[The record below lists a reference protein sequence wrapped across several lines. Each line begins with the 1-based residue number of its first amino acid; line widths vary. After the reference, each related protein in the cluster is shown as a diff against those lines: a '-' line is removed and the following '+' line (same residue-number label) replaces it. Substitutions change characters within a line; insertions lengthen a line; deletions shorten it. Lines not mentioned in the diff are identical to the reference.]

1 MQRIAYT
8 LATLLLTAS
17 ALCAAEDT
25 ADTAAS
31 VADVPATLDAA
42 ALDASAADTVIVE
55 AVSAAEAQGSI
66 ESAIAD
72 EAAVAAALDAAA
84 LDAVA
89 LGAAAPDPAA
99 GDSPVASEESVGAD
113 AVAAVDAVTSADD
126 AAADVEAPVAA
137 AKASDTTVA
146 LASQMEDIKRELVEL
161 KRDLVVLEEDLLY
174 PASSQVAVFL
184 SMDVGEFFALD
195 SVTLKLNGKNVTHY
209 LYTEKQ
215 TDALFRGGVQRL
227 YVGNVKQGENQL
239 TAFFTGRGPEG
250 RDYSRAATVTF
261 EKSFEPSYVELTI
274 SDSTAKYQPE
284 FVATVSP

>member
-8 LATLLLTAS
+8 LAALLLTMSMPSAAADDAS
-17 ALCAAEDT
+17 DATVAVAGIAAPASLDLDT
-25 ADTAAS
+25 PAVSDAEGP
-31 VADVPATLDAA
+31 VAPDAPGSLDA
-42 ALDASAADTVIVE
+42 
-55 AVSAAEAQGSI
+55 
-66 ESAIAD
+66 AIAD
-72 EAAVAAALDAAA
+72 ETAAAAARDAAAALET
-84 LDAVA
+84 
-89 LGAAAPDPAA
+89 AAAPDA
-99 GDSPVASEESVGAD
+99 
-113 AVAAVDAVTSADD
+113 AAVEVDA
-126 AAADVEAPVAA
+126 APVADTASESEAPA
-137 AKASDTTVA
+137 ATEPASETPA
-146 LASQMEDIKRELVEL
+146 LASQMEGIKRDLVEL

-195 SVTLKLNGKNVTHY
+195 SVTLKLNGKDVTHY

-261 EKSFEPSYVELTI
+261 EKSFEPSFVELKI